1 MNIILGLSLGGV
13 IYYLTAIIGMSIFSF
28 HPSNITV
35 LWLPFAIGVVFTHYY
50 GNKFLPFIFL
60 GSFFANFSGMDNGN
74 FPSTFLYTSIAAF
87 ADTLAP
93 FLSATLLKRYVD
105 DKFDSVK
112 GFLPFSFYGIIIP
125 TFFSSIIIA
134 LNLWMGSY
142 ISCNEVFSF
151 ILLLMFADG
160 LGLYLLYPIYKNFSN
175 LSFSANEIKYMIFFS
190 LLIFTITYFSFT
202 HHFLIFLLFPMILIL
217 ALKIREDAVS
227 IILFL
232 TIIELIALSAKEQTI
247 FHNTDNTESLL
258 MLMSFISSLVFVVM
272 GITQHQ
278 KDLLRHKLHS
288 LTDALTQTKNRLSY
302 KETIEDYIH
311 EYTIKKNPFSMILF
325 DIDDF
330 KLINDNYSHRV
341 GDIVLSDL
349 SSLIQQNIRSSD
361 SLFRVGGEEFVV
373 LFPNTPLK
381 TAVEIGEKLRKLVET
396 GLNTISDKTITISL
410 GVTEVQNND
419 TEDSLYRRVDKLL
432 YISKHNGKN
441 KLSYEITN
449 VN

>member
-1 MNIILGLSLGGV
+1 MLLGLSLGGV
-13 IYYLTAIIGMSIFSF
+13 IYYLTAVIGMSIFSF

-74 FPSTFLYTSIAAF
+74 FLSTLMHTSIAAL

-93 FLSATLLKRYVD
+93 YLSATFLKRYVD
-105 DKFDSVK
+105 DKFDSVQ
-112 GFLPFSFYGIIIP
+112 GFLPFSIYGVIIP
-125 TFFSSIIIA
+125 TFFSSIIISI
-134 LNLWMGSY
+134 NLWKGDY
-142 ISCNEVFSF
+142 IACNEIYSF

-160 LGLYLLYPIYKNFSN
+160 LGLYLLYPIYKNFSK
-175 LSFSANEIKYMIFFS
+175 LSLSANEAINVIFFT

-202 HHFLIFLLFPMILIL
+202 YHFLVFLLFPLILIL
-217 ALKIREDAVS
+217 ALKTRGDTVS
-227 IILFL
+227 VILFI
-232 TIIELIALSAKEQTI
+232 TIVELIALSAKKQTI

-278 KDLLRHKLHS
+278 KDLLRHRLHS
-288 LTDALTQTKNRLSY
+288 LTDTLTQTKNRLSY

-311 EYTIKKNPFSMILF
+311 EYAIKKNPFSMILF

-330 KLINDNYSHRV
+330 KLINDTYSHRV

-373 LFPNTPLK
+373 LFPNTSLK
-381 TAVEIGEKLRKLVET
+381 TAVEIGEKLRRLVEKS
-396 GLNTISDKTITISL
+396 LHTISEKTITISI
-410 GVTEVQNND
+410 GVTEVEKED

-432 YISKHNGKN
+432 YCSKHNGKN
-441 KLSYEITN
+441 KLTFELPN
-449 VN
+449 DK